1 MAIIKYDSKLCDM
14 VIEEPSTLTVLNR
27 FGIYLGLGDKTLTDV
42 CHEMQ
47 LDIEFFSTIL
57 NTYINE
63 NYFPEDILKSHS
75 INKLIEYFHKT
86 NEYYLRFSIP
96 NIDRHFNSL
105 IQRSSADNN
114 NLGLLRN
121 FFEEV
126 KNELLTRIES
136 DKTIL
141 NAILSG
147 TNSNE
152 MQLLKPE
159 SEDLIEDKLNDLIN
173 MFVLHL
179 KGNYDI
185 NLCQA
190 VLISIM
196 ALKKDINQNN
206 RLRYRILFP
215 LIEHHYN

>member
-42 CHEMQ
+42 CQEMQ

-63 NYFPEDILKSHS
+63 NYFPEEILMSHS

-96 NIDRHFNSL
+96 NIDCHFNSL